1 MPTTKKRI
9 NITIDDETY
18 AALEEL
24 SKRRSRSISS
34 VSLSLIEQ
42 SLELQ
47 EDSHFSRIA
56 DERLTEKEER
66 ISHEKAWSDL

>member
-1 MPTTKKRI
+1 MPTTTKRI
-9 NITIDDETY
+9 NITIDDQTY
-18 AALEEL
+18 SALKKL

-42 SLELQ
+42 SLELL

-56 DERLTEKEER
+56 DERLVEKEKR
-66 ISHEKAWSDL
+66 IAHEKAWE